1 MSSSELLFDTW
12 DGEETNINTDLKAIL
27 RKHDFEEELADLL
40 EDTLLAALSA
50 GGNSSHFT
58 TEMWVAFKKYRKR
71 LNE

>member
-40 EDTLLAALSA
+40 EDTLLAVLSS
-50 GGNSSHFT
+50 GSNSSHFT
-58 TEMWVAFKKYRKR
+58 TEMWVAFKKYRKS
-71 LNE
+71 LG

>member
-40 EDTLLAALSA
+40 EDTLLAVLSS
-50 GGNSSHFT
+50 GSNFSHFT
-58 TEMWVAFKKYRKR
+58 TEMWVAFKKYRKS
-71 LNE
+71 LG